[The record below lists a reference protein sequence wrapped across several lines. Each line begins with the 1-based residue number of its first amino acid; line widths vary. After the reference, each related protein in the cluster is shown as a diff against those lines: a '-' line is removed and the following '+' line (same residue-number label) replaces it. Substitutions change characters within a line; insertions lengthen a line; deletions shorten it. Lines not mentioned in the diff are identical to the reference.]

1 MPWKVCDAM
10 SLRRELVEFAESP
23 EVNFTEL
30 CRRYDI
36 SRKSGYKWMERYRK
50 FGLKGLEDHS
60 RRPRISPRRSP
71 AKLEKAVVALRGRHP
86 CWGGRK
92 IRRRLLDQGWPEEE
106 LCAASTITEIL
117 RRHGLLE
124 APSSSAPSSW
134 KRFEASEPN
143 ELWQMDFKGHFAMEQ
158 ARCHPLTVLDDCSRF
173 SLSLTACLNERT
185 QTVQAQLTAVFR
197 CYGLPWQMLMDNG
210 SPWGSDER
218 HRYTP
223 LTAWMIRLDIKP
235 IHSRPYHPQTLGK
248 DERFHRTLKAEL
260 LSRQRFRNLEDC
272 QRQFDSWREVYNFER
287 PHESLDMRT
296 PSKVYQPSLR
306 EFPESLPPIEYGP
319 EDMVRKVH
327 ENGYVFFGGQRFR
340 VGKAFVG
347 ERVAL
352 RHTTTDGVL
361 DVYFCHHR
369 IRQLN
374 LTSGDSVI
382 D

>member
-10 SLRRELVEFAESP
+10 SLRREFVEFVQSSEI
-23 EVNFTEL
+23 NFTEL
-30 CRRYDI
+30 CRRFGI
-36 SRKSGYKWMERYRK
+36 SRTKGYKWVGRYRE
-50 FGLKGLEDHS
+50 FGLEGLKDRS
-60 RRPRISPRRSP
+60 RRPVRSP
-71 AKLEKAVVALRGRHP
+71 KRSRPVLEEAVVALRRQHG
-86 CWGGRK
+86 WGGRK
-92 IRRRLLDQGWPEEE
+92 IRRRLLDMGWAEEE
-106 LCAASTITEIL
+106 VCASSTVTEIL
-117 RRHGLLE
+117 RRHELV
-124 APSSSAPSSW
+124 APPLSSAAAGGW
-134 KRFEASEPN
+134 KRFEADAPN

-173 SLSLTACLNERT
+173 SLSLTACLNERS

-260 LSRQRFRNLEDC
+260 LSRHRFRNLEDC

-319 EDMVRKVH
+319 EDIVRKVH

-361 DVYFCHHR
+361 DVYFCHHQ

-374 LTSGDSVI
+374 LTTGDSVI

>member
-10 SLRRELVEFAESP
+10 SLRREFVEFAESP

-143 ELWQMDFKGHFAMEQ
+143 ELWQMDFKGHFETGEG
-158 ARCHPLTVLDDCSRF
+158 RCHPLTVLDDRSRF
-173 SLSLTACLNERT
+173 SLNLTACSNEQRK
-185 QTVQAQLTAVFR
+185 TVQRRLTQVFR
-197 CYGLPWQMLMDNG
+197 CYGLPWRMLMDNG
-210 SPWGSDER
+210 SPWGSDAQR
-218 HRYTP
+218 QYTL
-223 LTAWMIRLDIKP
+223 LTAWLICLGIKP
-235 IHSRPYHPQTLGK
+235 IHSRPFHPQTVGK

-260 LSRQRFRNLEDC
+260 VSRRRFRNLDDC
-272 QRQFDSWREVYNFER
+272 QQQFDSWRTVYNFER

-296 PSKVYQPSLR
+296 PSAVYEPSPR
-306 EFPESLPPIEYGP
+306 SFPETLPPIEYGP
-319 EDMVRKVH
+319 EDHVRKVDVH
-327 ENGYVFFGGQRFR
+327 AR
-340 VGKAFVG
+340 VSFKGRLVRIGRAFIG
-347 ERVAL
+347 EHVAQ
-352 RHTTTDGVL
+352 RHTTTDGL
-361 DVYFCHHR
+361 FDVYYCHHR
-369 IRQLN
+369 IRQMN
-374 LTSGDSVI
+374 LTTVDFEPE
-382 D
+382 